1 MNYRLVFMD
10 NFYSRHTFAT
20 HLKKFSDNDIKV
32 IGTVRCNMVDSANR
46 DNVLKGL
53 ERVNDKPMHSWV
65 LVRAH
70 DTVESKSNKRRKVQS
85 NTLDNYLNVSSS
97 KQPSS
102 VHPNAGYIIWK
113 DKKSIPFYTN
123 DLATTPEEDILD
135 GTDERAIKAVHGL
148 APVKRWTG
156 TESLQRTSVNVPAP
170 VVAYNMFMGSVDI
183 MDQKR
188 EATYKKRREKQ
199 LSTKIFN
206 YILSLTC
213 LNAHAVYNKLL

>member
-20 HLKKFSDNDIKV
+20 HLKQFSDNDIKV

-70 DTVESKSNKRRKVQS
+70 DTVESTSNKRRKVQS
-85 NTLDNYLNVSSS
+85 NTLDNYLNVSPS

-102 VHPNAGYIIWK
+102 VHPKAGYIIWK

-156 TESLQRTSVNVPAP
+156 TESLQMTSV
-170 VVAYNMFMGSVDI
+170 I
-183 MDQKR
+183 
-188 EATYKKRREKQ
+188 
-199 LSTKIFN
+199 
-206 YILSLTC
+206 SLTSPTST
-213 LNAHAVYNKLL
+213 

>member
-70 DTVESKSNKRRKVQS
+70 DKVESTSNKRRKVQS
-85 NTLDNYLNVSSS
+85 NTLDNYLNVSPS

-102 VHPNAGYIIWK
+102 VHPKAGYIIWK
-113 DKKSIPFYTN
+113 DKKSIPFTQMTWKPLQRRIFWMEGGQWTCTSQKV
-123 DLATTPEEDILD
+123 DWHRELAEDICKCPCPSSCIQYVY
-135 GTDERAIKAVHGL
+135 GFSGR
-148 APVKRWTG
+148 
-156 TESLQRTSVNVPAP
+156 
-170 VVAYNMFMGSVDI
+170 YGS
-183 MDQKR
+183 
-188 EATYKKRREKQ
+188 EKGSH
-199 LSTKIFN
+199 L
-206 YILSLTC
+206 
-213 LNAHAVYNKLL
+213 

>member
-20 HLKKFSDNDIKV
+20 NLKKFSDNNIKV

-70 DTVESKSNKRRKVQS
+70 DKVESTSNKRRKVQS
-85 NTLDNYLNVSSS
+85 NTLDNYLNMSSS

-102 VHPNAGYIIWK
+102 VHPNTGYII
-113 DKKSIPFYTN
+113 
-123 DLATTPEEDILD
+123 
-135 GTDERAIKAVHGL
+135 
-148 APVKRWTG
+148 
-156 TESLQRTSVNVPAP
+156 
-170 VVAYNMFMGSVDI
+170 
-183 MDQKR
+183 
-188 EATYKKRREKQ
+188 
-199 LSTKIFN
+199 
-206 YILSLTC
+206 
-213 LNAHAVYNKLL
+213 